1 MLSMLTSFY
10 DPIGLA
16 SPFILKGRLILQGLC
31 PEDVSNLVSFVRQ
44 LIINCI
50 TLVTLL

>member
-31 PEDVSNLVSFVRQ
+31 PEVFKWNKQVSKEY
-44 LIINCI
+44 
-50 TLVTLL
+50 